1 MPVLPMQELLRDA
14 ARRGYA
20 VAAFNVFNDLSLD
33 AVLAAAAKARSPV
46 IVQLSVKT
54 VKQRSAKWWRVLFE
68 ETAARHTVPCTLH
81 LDHCPDRALIEECVR
96 AGWNSVLFDASAL
109 SYEENLRQTREVVA
123 FARPFGAAV
132 EGELEAIRGVED
144 GHGSEEEGGVVA
156 LADAVRFLRE
166 TGVDSFAPAIG
177 TAHGLYKQTPKVNVA
192 RVGEIVEA
200 TGIPVVVHGG
210 TGLTEET
217 FRALIQKGAV
227 KINVSTQLKLTFLEA
242 ARLYLESNPQAGDPL
257 ALFRAVHGALEAAAA
272 RFLRQFGSEGMA
284 A

>member
-1 MPVLPMQELLRDA
+1 MPVVPMQQLLHDA

-33 AVLAAAAKARSPV
+33 AVLGAAARTRSPV
-46 IVQLSVKT
+46 IIQLSVKT
-54 VKQRSAKWWRVLFE
+54 VRRQSAHWWRVLFT
-68 ETAARHTVPCTLH
+68 ETAARHAAPCTLH

-109 SYEENLRQTREVVA
+109 SYEENLRQTREVVE

-132 EGELEAIRGVED
+132 EGELEAIGGVED
-144 GHGSEEEGGVVA
+144 GHGSEEEGSVVS
-156 LADAVRFLRE
+156 LSDAVRFLSE

-177 TAHGLYKQTPKVNVA
+177 TAHGLYKQAPRVNVS
-192 RVGEIVEA
+192 RVAEIVAA

-210 TGLTEET
+210 TGLSEET
-217 FRALIQKGAV
+217 FQALIRKGAV

-242 ARLYLESNPQAGDPL
+242 TRLYLEAHPYGGDPL
-257 ALFRAVHGALEAAAA
+257 ALFHAVGGALEAAATG
-272 RFLRQFGSEGMA
+272 FLRQFGSEGMA